1 MPVLNLP
8 SPQPGLPVLLAVAA
22 AYALIGWAALQVST
36 PPDYVALVFPPAGI
50 ALSAMLIF
58 GIGVWPAVFVGSL
71 MVNVVA
77 SIQAGADPLSWV
89 TLVPPTA
96 ATLQALSG
104 TWLGHRLVGFPNAL
118 DTPRSITRF
127 LLLVAPVSCLVAA
140 SIAVPALVRANVIAV
155 DDGLFNWWNW
165 WLGDTL
171 GVLLAAPLMFV
182 FFGQPRD
189 LWRPRRLAVAL
200 PLAITTLLTALVFL
214 EIRNSEDDRIGT
226 EFLRDAENAATLVD
240 KRLQTQLDMI
250 LAIERYAA
258 LNPELSRNEFREFVA
273 PMLQRH
279 PGTQNFSWNPYVA
292 AVDREDFEQRVRRL
306 DRPDFVILDRDESR
320 PGRTAPAAPR
330 DRYLPILYVEPLE
343 DNLAVL
349 GLNPLS
355 IPAASLAI
363 ANTLGTGKAKASEG
377 FTLTQERSAQR
388 GVVVYQAVFSPA
400 DDLVDGSA
408 QPIGVVSGAFR
419 MDDVLAATLADIE
432 GRGLRLCLV
441 DLDADNE
448 NRRLSGPMAC
458 ADEAWMETELAHAFP
473 ILFGD
478 RNWEIRLSASDTYAA
493 GLKTWAA
500 WTTVAVGLFG
510 TGILGAFLL
519 MTTGQA
525 RRIAD
530 LVARRTAELAATTW
544 SLQEEQAALSRA
556 QRIARTGSWE
566 IIPGQ
571 SRVICS
577 EGLSA
582 LLGLQAGKQLSRQD
596 LLDAVA
602 ADDRPRILSAIE
614 RLSEQP
620 GAVSMDCRT
629 TSIAGRVLHVL
640 IESDWTDGRLSRIRG
655 TAQDVTEVRKAE
667 SEIQQL
673 AHYDA
678 LTGLPNR
685 SLWMIRARAALLA
698 AQRHHDALAV
708 LFLDLDHF
716 KTVNDSL
723 GHTAGDKLLVAVAR
737 RLAGSVREEDVLARL
752 GGDEFVALLPRLSQ
766 PEDAAT
772 VARKMLAALTRPIEL
787 DGHELNLSVSIGIAF
802 HPADGNDVDTLLK
815 HADIA
820 MYGAKDSG
828 RNNYHYFVPE
838 MNARVLERLR
848 LESGLRRAIER
859 DELILHYQPQFDTT
873 HGRITGVEALVRWK
887 HPDMGLIMPDRFIP
901 VAEDSGLI
909 VPLGAWVL
917 RHACRQQLL
926 WRAQGHGDL
935 LVAVNISAL
944 QFRRTDF
951 IDRLQDT
958 IAETGACADCLELE
972 ITESALMQPS
982 EELFARLARL
992 GELGLTLALDDFGTG
1007 YSSLAYLKRLPIK
1020 RLKLDR
1026 SFVRDLPGDA
1036 EDAAIA
1042 TAAISMARDL
1052 GIQVIAEGVETPA
1065 QREFLSAR
1073 GCRTMQGYLFARP
1086 MPAEDLDRILGTAI
1100 PDRIPFERRPQE

>member
-1 MPVLNLP
+1 MSVLNLP
-8 SPQPGLPVLLAVAA
+8 APKPRLSILVALAA
-22 AYALIGWAALQVST
+22 AYALIGWAALQVSV

-58 GIGVWPAVFVGSL
+58 GIGVWPAIFAGSL
-71 MVNVVA
+71 AVNIVA
-77 SIQAGADPLSWV
+77 STQAGVDPLSWV

-96 ATLQALSG
+96 VTLQALAG

-118 DTPRSITRF
+118 DTPRSITCF
-127 LLLVAPVSCLVAA
+127 LLLVAPASCLVAA
-140 SIAVPALVRANVIAV
+140 SITVPTLVWANTIPAG
-155 DDGLFNWWNW
+155 DGLLNWWNW

-200 PLAITTLLTALVFL
+200 PLAITTLLTALVFV
-214 EIRNSEDDRIGT
+214 EIRDAEDARIET
-226 EFLRDAENAATLVD
+226 EFMRDAENAATLID

-258 LNPELSRNEFREFVA
+258 LNPELSRHEFREFVA
-273 PMLQRH
+273 PLLQRH
-279 PGTQNFSWNPYVA
+279 PGTQNFSWNPYVTA
-292 AVDREDFEQRVRRL
+292 DERETFEQHIRTS
-306 DRPDFVILDRDESR
+306 DRSDFVILDRDESR
-320 PGRTAPAAPR
+320 PERTAPAAAGEH
-330 DRYLPILYVEPLE
+330 YLPILFVEPLE
-343 DNLAVL
+343 DNIAVL

-363 ANTLGTGKAKASEG
+363 GNTLRTARPKASEG
-377 FTLTQERSAQR
+377 FTLTQERGTQR
-388 GVVVYQAVFSPA
+388 GVVVYQAVFSP
-400 DDLVDGSA
+400 VDALFFGHAS
-408 QPIGVVSGAFR
+408 QPRGVVSGAFR
-419 MDDVLAATLADIE
+419 MDDILAATLADIE
-432 GRGLRLCLV
+432 DRGLRLCLA
-441 DLDADNE
+441 DLDADRD
-448 NRRLSGPMAC
+448 NRRLSGSMAC
-458 ADEAWMETELAHAFP
+458 TEQSWMGAGLAHAFP

-478 RNWEIRLSASDTYAA
+478 RNWEIRLRASDTYAA
-493 GLKTWAA
+493 GMRTWAA
-500 WTTVAVGLFG
+500 WTTIAVGLFA
-510 TGILGAFLL
+510 TGVLGAFLL

-530 LVARRTAELAATTW
+530 LVARRTAELASTTW

-556 QRIARTGSWE
+556 QRIARMGSWE
-566 IIPGQ
+566 IVPGQ
-571 SRVICS
+571 GRIVCS
-577 EGLSA
+577 DGLAA
-582 LLGLQAGKQLSRQD
+582 LLGVEPAKPLSRQD
-596 LLDAVA
+596 LLDAIA
-602 ADDRPRILSAIE
+602 ADDRLRIVAAIE

-620 GAVSMDCRT
+620 GAASMDCRT
-629 TSIAGRVLHVL
+629 ASVAGRVLHVL

-685 SLWMIRARAALLA
+685 SLWMIRARAALQA
-698 AQRHHDALAV
+698 ADRHHDALAV

-723 GHTAGDKLLVAVAR
+723 GHTAGDKLLIAVAR
-737 RLAGSVREEDVLARL
+737 RLTGSIREEDVIARL
-752 GGDEFVALLPRLSQ
+752 GGDEFVALLPRLSR
-766 PEDAAT
+766 PDDAAT
-772 VARKMLAALTRPIEL
+772 VARKMLAALTEPIEL

-828 RNNYHYFVPE
+828 RNNYQYFVPE
-838 MNARVLERLR
+838 MNARALERLR
-848 LESGLRRAIER
+848 LEGGLRRAIER
-859 DELILHYQPQFDTT
+859 DELVLHYQPQFDTARA
-873 HGRITGVEALVRWK
+873 RITGVEALVRWK
-887 HPDMGLIMPDRFIP
+887 HPEMGLIMPDRFIP

-917 RHACRQQLL
+917 RNACRQQLL
-926 WRAQGHGDL
+926 WRARGHGDL

-944 QFRRTDF
+944 QFRRPDF

-958 IAETGACADCLELE
+958 ITETGASADCLELE
-972 ITESALMQPS
+972 ITESVLMQPS
-982 EELFARLARL
+982 EELFASLERL
-992 GELGLTLALDDFGTG
+992 GDLGLTLALDDFGTG

-1026 SFVRDLPGDA
+1026 SFVQDLPGDA

-1042 TAAISMARDL
+1042 SAAISMARDL
-1052 GIQVIAEGVETPA
+1052 GIEIVAEGVETTA
-1065 QREFLSAR
+1065 QRGFLAAR

-1086 MPAEDLDRILGTAI
+1086 MSAEDLDRILDGDHSRLAK
-1100 PDRIPFERRPQE
+1100 PAD